1 MVFYNPEPNYWM
13 VMVRPW
19 CAARR
24 LVAGPIRSCS
34 PPAPGTLLGTG
45 PQYIDQASVRRP
57 SKDDREVV
65 EYLDHDL
72 QDSVL
77 DATIRQVYKM
87 FKVRALCESG
97 VPKWRPPA
105 TLHDS

>member
-1 MVFYNPEPNYWM
+1 M
-13 VMVRPW
+13 
-19 CAARR
+19 RR
-24 LVAGPIRSCS
+24 LAAGRARSCAHCFTPDNS
-34 PPAPGTLLGTG
+34 ARGGVCVPCA
-45 PQYIDQASVRRP
+45 QYIDQASVRRP

-87 FKVRALCESG
+87 FKVRRAS
-97 VPKWRPPA
+97 WRDA
-105 TLHDS
+105 